1 MQREDLKILLL
12 QIRDD
17 ANVRKEELES
27 FAKYSELD
35 VAQID
40 VLNVF
45 DTPKFSSDVL
55 DGYDALYVGGASE
68 ANVLEPQKYEFVDY
82 CIQLIKYA
90 GDISLPTFASCFGF
104 QLAVLAFDGIILS
117 KDSEEFQKVLDS
129 LVETPESH
137 NLMLNFVNRVLL

>member
-1 MQREDLKILLL
+1 MQRKDLKILLL

-45 DTPKFSSDVL
+45 DTPKNST
-55 DGYDALYVGGASE
+55 
-68 ANVLEPQKYEFVDY
+68 
-82 CIQLIKYA
+82 QL
-90 GDISLPTFASCFGF
+90 
-104 QLAVLAFDGIILS
+104 
-117 KDSEEFQKVLDS
+117 
-129 LVETPESH
+129 
-137 NLMLNFVNRVLL
+137 

>member
-1 MQREDLKILLL
+1 MQRKDLRILLL

-45 DTPKFSSDVL
+45 DKSNEIIANIKKTRSPFFLEIETSRWMEHVGPNTDFHLGYRNQEEIDRFKEKDSLIDLSTKL
-55 DGYDALYVGGASE
+55 DKDDINKTTTIYIIVAYLDRKDDFACL
-68 ANVLEPQKYEFVDY
+68 KY
-82 CIQLIKYA
+82 IKY
-90 GDISLPTFASCFGF
+90 
-104 QLAVLAFDGIILS
+104 
-117 KDSEEFQKVLDS
+117 
-129 LVETPESH
+129 
-137 NLMLNFVNRVLL
+137 

>member
-1 MQREDLKILLL
+1 MQRKDLKILLL

-45 DTPKFSSDVL
+45 DFLISFNVVFKFILLFDL
-55 DGYDALYVGGASE
+55 
-68 ANVLEPQKYEFVDY
+68 ANQEKL
-82 CIQLIKYA
+82 
-90 GDISLPTFASCFGF
+90 
-104 QLAVLAFDGIILS
+104 
-117 KDSEEFQKVLDS
+117 
-129 LVETPESH
+129 H
-137 NLMLNFVNRVLL
+137 